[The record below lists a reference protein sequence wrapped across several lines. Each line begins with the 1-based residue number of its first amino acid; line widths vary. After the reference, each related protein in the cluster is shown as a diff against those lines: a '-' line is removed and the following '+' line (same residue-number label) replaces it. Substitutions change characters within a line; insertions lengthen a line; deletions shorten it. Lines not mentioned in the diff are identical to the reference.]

1 MNWIGNVVR
10 WIELNGIIS
19 INWLWSIVLVQG
31 LNKLNW
37 NVSMFQWTEL
47 VQCFLRLELNW
58 IVQLFNALNWSNVIL
73 RLELNWTVQFFNELN
88 WSYVL
93 DLWFWSLIDVWH
105 KMKNFQPA
113 LIDWQ
118 KGKSLPDCKKIISF
132 GKMSIYNLFF
142 LLLVGC
148 FQPYLRANF
157 HFNAFYVLFVDFFP
171 ISWQPCLKMGIINGI
186 LEQMN

>member
-1 MNWIGNVVR
+1 LNCFNVLVNWIDPMFFKTR
-10 WIELNGIIS
+10 I
-19 INWLWSIVLVQG
+19 
-31 LNKLNW
+31 KLNC
-37 NVSMFQWTEL
+37 SIFQWVEL
-47 VQCFLRLELNW
+47 VLCLVF
-58 IVQLFNALNWSNVIL
+58 
-73 RLELNWTVQFFNELN
+73 
-88 WSYVL
+88 